1 MFVEFPVQFL
11 GKVGFDW
18 LFAELSGEFCGIG
31 PDLCA
36 NSIGAFELSV
46 DLEDI
51 PVMKYFVRFRVV
63 SSDTNN

>member
-1 MFVEFPVQFL
+1 MQFL

-36 NSIGAFELSV
+36 NSIGAFELRV